1 MVVMWFVYLIRCADN
16 SIYVGCTSNLE
27 ERLRRHTSGG
37 VPSTKD
43 RIPINL
49 ITYIV
54 FTDKYKAF
62 KFEKYL
68 KGGSG
73 RAFLN
78 KRLV

>member
-1 MVVMWFVYLIRCADN
+1 MWYVYLLRCSDGT
-16 SIYVGCTSNLE
+16 IYVGCTSNLE
-27 ERLRRHTSGG
+27 ERLKRHNGKE
-37 VPSTKD
+37 VPATKL
-43 RIPINL
+43 RVPVVL
-49 ITYIV
+49 VTYLV

-62 KFEKYL
+62 EFEKYL

>member
-1 MVVMWFVYLIRCADN
+1 MWFVYLLRCSDG
-16 SIYVGCTSNLE
+16 SIYVGCTSDLDD
-27 ERLRRHTSGG
+27 RLKRHNGKE
-37 VPSTKD
+37 VQSTKL
-43 RIPINL
+43 RAPVTL
-49 ITYIV
+49 ITYIA

-62 KFEKYL
+62 EFEKYL